1 MKGYFE
7 VVLESLWI
15 KEKNKLYLNQSVTSK
30 ISNLVGPAK
39 VLQDT
44 DSLR

>member
-1 MKGYFE
+1 MKDCFE

-15 KEKNKLYLNQSVTSK
+15 KEKNKIYLNQSVSSK
-30 ISNLVGPAK
+30 ISK

>member
-1 MKGYFE
+1 MKGCFE

-15 KEKNKLYLNQSVTSK
+15 KEKNKIYLNQSVSSK
-30 ISNLVGPAK
+30 ISNLVGPAN

-44 DSLR
+44 DTLR